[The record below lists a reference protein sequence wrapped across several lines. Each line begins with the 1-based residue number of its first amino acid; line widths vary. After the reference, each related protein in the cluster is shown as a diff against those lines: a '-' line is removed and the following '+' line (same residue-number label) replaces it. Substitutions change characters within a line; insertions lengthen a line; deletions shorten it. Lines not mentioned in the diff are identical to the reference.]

1 MVLKYEGAPDEV
13 YYLEANG
20 GDNVSFSTYSNIK
33 SLIGNRIQKFAIRHI
48 EMERTDEHLA
58 LVSQFIQEAR

>member
-1 MVLKYEGAPDEV
+1 MTHFLIDHAAMVLKYEGAPDEV

-33 SLIGNRIQKFAIRHI
+33 SLIGNRI
-48 EMERTDEHLA
+48 
-58 LVSQFIQEAR
+58 